1 MKSQMLKG
9 ILEGCILKLIE
20 KETLYGYDIIV
31 RLKEFNLSMVSE
43 GSIYPLLHKLQKAG
57 YITGRRVKSAEGPMR
72 KYYKITDE
80 GKNYLDEFQ
89 LHWRELDGAVNQIF
103 EEEYDDNPAQ
113 KRI

>member
-20 KETLYGYDIIV
+20 KETLYGYDIIF

-72 KYYKITDE
+72 KYYKITE
-80 GKNYLDEFQ
+80 AGKEYLEEFE
-89 LHWRELDGAVNQIF
+89 LHWQELDDAVNQIF
-103 EEEYDDNPAQ
+103 EEDPNDYPAR